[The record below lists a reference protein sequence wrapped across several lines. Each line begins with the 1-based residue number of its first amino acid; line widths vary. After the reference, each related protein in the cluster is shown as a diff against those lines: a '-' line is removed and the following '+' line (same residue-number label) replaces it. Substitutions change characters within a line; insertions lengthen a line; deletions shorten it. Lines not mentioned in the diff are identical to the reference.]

1 MPEPITNFFKGL
13 TTQHVGVIWVIL
25 GAAFWLGE
33 IKPRVTAA
41 ESAHN
46 GLKHEVSRIAD
57 SLDGFKKEVSEV
69 KSELR
74 VHAVLIASL
83 DEVKK
88 DMKALS
94 TQLTTLSVK
103 QKLPENW

>member
-1 MPEPITNFFKGL
+1 MPEPITNFFRGL
-13 TTQHVGVIWVIL
+13 TTQHVGVIWIIL

-57 SLDGFKKEVSEV
+57 ALDGFKNEVSEV

-74 VHAVLIASL
+74 VHAVLISSM

-94 TQLTTLSVK
+94 TQLTTLSASRNIVA
-103 QKLPENW
+103 P

>member
-13 TTQHVGVIWVIL
+13 TTQHVGVVWILL
-25 GAAFWLGE
+25 GAAFWLAE
-33 IKPRVTAA
+33 IKPRVIAA
-41 ESAHN
+41 ETAHN
-46 GLKHEVSRIAD
+46 GLKQEVSRIANT
-57 SLDGFKKEVSEV
+57 LDGFKNEVSEV

-74 VHAVLIASL
+74 VHAVLISSM

-94 TQLTTLSVK
+94 TQLTTLSASRNTVA
-103 QKLPENW
+103 P